1 MDEAVDGRDH
11 ADRVLARLARIERLD
26 LLDERAEATTTR
38 LLDELRALIREAE
51 DWARTEGD
59 ARARLAVSRLRESR
73 LREEAAGM
81 R

>member
-1 MDEAVDGRDH
+1 MEE
-11 ADRVLARLARIERLD
+11 ADRVLARLARIERLQPG
-26 LLDERAEATTTR
+26 EATAA
-38 LLDELRALIREAE
+38 LLLGELRALVREAE

-59 ARARLAVSRLRESR
+59 ARAHLAVSK

>member
-1 MDEAVDGRDH
+1 MDE
-11 ADRVLARLARIERLD
+11 ADRVLARLARIERL
-26 LLDERAEATTTR
+26 RPGEATAAL
-38 LLDELRALIREAE
+38 LLDELRELVREAE

-59 ARARLAVSRLRESR
+59 ARAQVAASKLGAVSKLREAN